1 MVTTA
6 RAQGFQAPPKI
17 KPGILNKPTPPPNSM
32 ETAIQS
38 IQPTQWEMTSKPMT
52 DNKDIYKLGSYQALQ
67 ELGLEKHAYLMA
79 GLRAIGSALSA
90 GKSAMPAMQSLGT
103 QVATHGRQVG
113 QGLKATFGPGASS
126 AMGHVQNYGGKALNM
141 AMGVPGQVAGAAMD
155 ARGRAGDIG
164 RGIGL

>member
-1 MVTTA
+1 MTTLNQVYKA
-6 RAQGFQAPPKI
+6 PKI
-17 KPGILNKPTPPPNSM
+17 SPGKEPKVKPANSL
-32 ETAIQS
+32 EHAPQAV
-38 IQPTQWEMTSKPMT
+38 QPTQRNMTSKPMT

-126 AMGHVQNYGGKALNM
+126 AMNTVNNYGGRALNM

-155 ARGRAGDIG
+155 AHSRAGDIG
-164 RGIGL
+164 KGLGL